1 MRGEPL
7 DLGPDGPVEEA
18 SAWCLRL
25 SDGSLTRAEQER
37 FDAWLAADD
46 AHRQA
51 FDDTIRAWRAVEQAA
66 ATPELVHMRTA
77 ALTTFRRGQRAR
89 WAPRVARSPWSILVA
104 TVVVAVLLVGT
115 GVWIRDSPRSYQTA
129 VGERRVVVLSDGSK
143 VSLDAVTKV
152 EVRYLSG
159 RRDLR
164 LDYGRAKFTVAK
176 NPNRPFTVAAAD
188 KVVLATGTE
197 FSVELLRGQVQ
208 VILYEGHVAVLDKAV
223 GSDQPRHV
231 VLASASIGVP
241 ADQTLTPGHEL
252 VVPTATQAA
261 QVVSVDPVRT
271 LSWEGGQLVFVDEPL
286 SSAVERVN
294 RYSDEKIAVGGD
306 AAGRV
311 LISGVFTAGDT
322 PAFIEG
328 VTGVF
333 PVQVRDEDGRK
344 VLIGKGG

>member
-1 MRGEPL
+1 MA
-7 DLGPDGPVEEA
+7 PDGPVEEA

-25 SDGSLTRAEQER
+25 SEGSLTADEQER
-37 FDAWLAADD
+37 FDAWLQADD

-51 FDDTIRAWRAVEQAA
+51 FDDSIRAWRAVEQAA
-66 ATPELVHMRTA
+66 VTPELVHMRTA

-89 WAPRVARSPWSILVA
+89 WAPMAARSPWSILAA
-104 TVVVAVLLVGT
+104 TVVVAVFLVGT
-115 GVWIRDSPRSYQTA
+115 GIWIKGSPRSYQTA

-143 VSLDAVTKV
+143 ISLDAASKV

-208 VILYEGHVAVLDKAV
+208 IILYQGHVAVLDKAV
-223 GSDQPRHV
+223 GSAQPRHV
-231 VLASASIGVP
+231 VLANAVTGAP
-241 ADQTLTPGHEL
+241 ADQTLTPGREL
-252 VVPTATQAA
+252 VVPVAA
-261 QVVSVDPVRT
+261 QSAQVIPVDSVRT

-294 RYSDEKIAVGGD
+294 RYSDEKIAIGD
-306 AAGRV
+306 GAVGRV

-333 PVQVRDEDGRK
+333 PIQLRDDDGRK
-344 VLIGKGG
+344 VLVGKGG